1 MLRARRGQLERGPSA
16 SRESGTSHAC
26 PGVEG
31 RGVLARLRRTSTP
44 DVTSEEPAE
53 QWSETG
59 SSATSAPSKPTSWSD
74 DGTEEM
80 RVDERGDLS
89 SVMLADASL
98 RGRWSSRM
106 DVGGHSNPRPRGSLC
121 CAAGTEHG
129 GAGRT
134 KRPGPSRA
142 AERGGPLYF
151 GRAGRGRLGG
161 GPGQGGNDEGRW
173 DGMSMDG
180 RSRRSRDCSG
190 GVSGCSYSVAAQ
202 LSWGVSMQS
211 SPVRCSRM
219 AWHPRRDQV
228 ASGSGSAS
236 ESVEGV
242 WVSSTARGFGRERL
256 QTMKPKPLGRPVELQ
271 RGASA
276 VLLARRRSIA
286 GPMIPDRD
294 KRGRAVT
301 QRRKVS
307 GGRETGVEG
316 HGRLGEGGE

>member
-89 SVMLADASL
+89 WVMLADASL

-106 DVGGHSNPRPRGSLC
+106 DVGGRSNPRPRGSLC

-142 AERGGPLYF
+142 AERGVLSTLAEQAEG
-151 GRAGRGRLGG
+151 GWVGGQGKEGTTRDGGMACRWTGGRGGA
-161 GPGQGGNDEGRW
+161 ET
-173 DGMSMDG
+173 
-180 RSRRSRDCSG
+180 SG

-242 WVSSTARGFGRERL
+242 WFGRERL

-276 VLLARRRSIA
+276 VLLARRRSVA